1 MHSDLITRILSTVWA
16 IDAKSAMSWKMKA
29 VRAIK
34 GDALQFSDAKELR
47 EDLKQK
53 TQTYF
58 AVETKDGLSI
68 AAVDSTDSIPKGAVA
83 IMRVNGVIQKESDMC
98 NRGLD
103 SYENELDFYGTNGN
117 VKGVILEVNS
127 PGGTA
132 QGGDVFAAQLGE
144 FEAKYQK
151 PVAVIIKSL
160 AASAAYG
167 MIAHAPRI
175 FVSSPTAEAGSIGTM
190 ATFYDDKDWLEAQ
203 GVKEIVVRASESF
216 NKNEPYYQAMQGNTE
231 LLQSE
236 ILDPLNKAFTASVKK
251 GRRGKIDLKNV
262 VKNNGITVPEALSG
276 KVYFGQSIID
286 AGLADEMG
294 NRDEAYK
301 YIDQRI
307 KEIKGKNSAKA
318 MNKIQTK
325 SSEEL
330 QAHKIELEGLL
341 ATDSENEDLTAELA
355 MTAREIEYRELKQ
368 KAFAVDLEQ
377 MDLQAENAELK
388 LQAVAFAEITAE
400 LEAIKAEKENLTA
413 EKQAIEQQLAELKA
427 ANENLETVAAEI
439 QKLKTENI
447 AYAAFIEQKFNVAP
461 TAIVEGKTTAT
472 ETPEVKERT
481 AKILTGKEAKAA
493 ASIEAK
499 KKLSG
504 KK

>member
-1 MHSDLITRILSTVWA
+1 
-16 IDAKSAMSWKMKA
+16 
-29 VRAIK
+29 
-34 GDALQFSDAKELR
+34 
-47 EDLKQK
+47 
-53 TQTYF
+53 
-58 AVETKDGLSI
+58 
-68 AAVDSTDSIPKGAVA
+68 
-83 IMRVNGVIQKESDMC
+83 MRVNGVIQKESDMC

-132 QGGDVFAAQLGE
+132 QGGDVFAQQLGE
-144 FEAKYQK
+144 FESKYQK
-151 PVAVIIKSL
+151 PVAVVIKSL

-167 MIAHAPRI
+167 MIAHAPKI

-190 ATFYDDKDWLEAQ
+190 ATFYDDRAWLEAQ

-216 NKNEPYYQAMQGNTE
+216 NKNEPYYQAMQGNPE

-262 VKNNGITVPEALSG
+262 VKNNGVSVPEALSG

-307 KEIKGKNSAKA
+307 KEIKGKNTAKA
-318 MNKIQTK
+318 MNKIQAK

-330 QAHKIELEGLL
+330 QAHKIELE
-341 ATDSENEDLTAELA
+341 AKIAEDSTNEDLAAELS
-355 MTAREIEYRELKQ
+355 MTAREIEYRELKE
-368 KAFAVDLEQ
+368 KALAFGADQSEIVAENAALK
-377 MDLQAENAELK
+377 LQAENLA
-388 LQAVAFAEITAE
+388 AITAE

-413 EKQAIEQQLAELKA
+413 EKQEIEQQLADLKA
-427 ANENLETVAAEI
+427 ANENLEIVAAEI
-439 QKLKTENI
+439 EKLKTENV

-461 TAIVEGKTTAT
+461 TAIVEVKTTAT
-472 ETPEVKERT
+472 ETPEAKERT
-481 AKILTGKEAKAA
+481 AQILTGKEAKAA
-493 ASIEAK
+493 ASILAK